1 MPLTETQ
8 AGTFRRAFVAR
19 PVTAP
24 PMRLAMS
31 NRSLSRHAAKRLL
44 RFEEQEVT

>member
-1 MPLTETQ
+1 MPVTETQ
-8 AGTFRRAFVAR
+8 AGAFRREFVAR
-19 PVTAP
+19 PAIASL
-24 PMRLAMS
+24 MQYAMS